1 MFLAGSRFIFFL
13 AFAVG
18 ALVMGGSFY
27 LEYGPGLKP
36 CSLCQVQR
44 FFLLGFCLVNL
55 LAFAH
60 GPKGF
65 GLRCYALAS
74 TLFAL
79 GGAAS
84 ALRQVWLQQLA
95 PDHSMVCQPE
105 LACIWHDMSASE
117 IISMI
122 YRGSEDCT
130 QIHWTVFDLS
140 IPELSLLAFIGL
152 LVLSFFQINR
162 SINRDK
168 LPRDCDLK

>member
-13 AFAVG
+13 AFVVG
-18 ALVMGGSFY
+18 ALVMGGTFY

-44 FFLLGFCLVNL
+44 FFLLDFCLVNL
-55 LAFAH
+55 MAFAH

-65 GLRCYALAS
+65 GMCCYSLAS

-84 ALRQVWLQQLA
+84 AFRQVWLQQLG
-95 PDHSMVCQPE
+95 PHEWMVCQPE
-105 LACIWHDMSASE
+105 LKCIWHDMSPGEA
-117 IISMI
+117 IWMI
-122 YRGSEDCT
+122 YRGSEDCAN
-130 QIHWTVFDLS
+130 IYWTIFDLS

-152 LVLSFFQINR
+152 LALAIFQISR

-168 LPRDCDLK
+168 LPRECDVK

>member
-13 AFAVG
+13 AFVVG
-18 ALVMGGSFY
+18 ALVMGSTFY

-55 LAFAH
+55 MAYAH
-60 GPKGF
+60 APKGF
-65 GLRCYALAS
+65 GLWCYSLAS

-79 GGAAS
+79 GGGAS
-84 ALRQVWLQQLA
+84 ALRQVWLQQMA
-95 PDHSMVCQPE
+95 PEQLMVCQPE
-105 LACIWHDMSASE
+105 LACIWSDMSPGE

-130 QIHWTVFDLS
+130 HLHWTVFDLS
-140 IPELSLLAFIGL
+140 IPELSLLAFTGL
-152 LVLSFFQINR
+152 LVLSIFQINR
-162 SINRDK
+162 SINGGK
-168 LPRDCDLK
+168 LTHGCDVK

>member
-13 AFAVG
+13 AFVVG
-18 ALVMGGSFY
+18 ALVMGGTFY

-44 FFLLGFCLVNL
+44 FFLLGFCVVNL
-55 LAFAH
+55 MAYAH

-65 GLRCYALAS
+65 SLWCYSVAS

-79 GGAAS
+79 VGTAS
-84 ALRQVWLQQLA
+84 ALRQVWLQQLTTERLMA
-95 PDHSMVCQPE
+95 CQQE
-105 LACIWHDMSASE
+105 LACMWRDMSVSE

-130 QIHWTVFDLS
+130 HIHWTVFDLS
-140 IPELSLLAFIGL
+140 VPELSMLAFTGL
-152 LVLSFFQINR
+152 LVLSIFQIRR
-162 SINRDK
+162 SINGNK
-168 LPRDCDLK
+168 LPRDCDVR

>member
-13 AFAVG
+13 AFVVG
-18 ALVMGGSFY
+18 ALVMGSTFY

-44 FFLLGFCLVNL
+44 FFLLDFCLVNL
-55 LAFAH
+55 VAFAH

-65 GLRCYALAS
+65 GMLCYSLAS
-74 TLFAL
+74 MLFAL

-84 ALRQVWLQQLA
+84 ALRQVWLQELA
-95 PDHSMVCQPE
+95 PDQLMLCQPE
-105 LACIWHDMSASE
+105 LACIWRDMSPSE

-130 QIHWTVFDLS
+130 HIHWTIFDLS

-152 LVLSFFQINR
+152 LVLAIFQISR
-162 SINRDK
+162 SIARDK
-168 LPRDCDLK
+168 LPRDCDVK